1 MLKTA
6 NNYRSVYKRCAGAV
20 SESKYGECKP
30 KTGGRPCEYD
40 PEDANVCL
48 SCDNPKCTGT
58 AACMAKRR
66 RRMKK

>member
-6 NNYRSVYKRCAGAV
+6 NNYRSVFKQCANAV
-20 SESKYGECKP
+20 SEANYSAYKI
-30 KTGGRPCEYD
+30 KTGGRPREYD
-40 PEDANVCL
+40 DADVCL
-48 SCDNPKCTGT
+48 SCDNPRCTGT

>member
-6 NNYRSVYKRCAGAV
+6 NNYRSGFKRCAGAV
-20 SESKYGECKP
+20 SESKYGESKQ

-48 SCDNPKCTGT
+48 TCDNQKCTGT

-66 RRMKK
+66 RRMAK

>member
-6 NNYRSVYKRCAGAV
+6 NNYRSVYDCCANAV
-20 SESKYGECKP
+20 SEANYGAYKI
-30 KTGGRPCEYD
+30 KTGGRPREYD
-40 PEDANVCL
+40 DADVCL